1 MARSLPLTAAAG
13 ILILDQA
20 TKAWLA
26 SALPFGGERAV
37 TPWFSLV
44 HWHNPGGIFGMLDRL
59 PEWGRLTVFLAVP
72 LLGVSLLGYLYS
84 KSPRASDRWLLAA
97 ILGGAAGNL
106 LDRIRFGAVVDFLYF
121 HIPEGPGWPAFNVA
135 DATLSTGILVF
146 VALMFL
152 RPEKEKDRASD
163 PLSRR

>member
-1 MARSLPLTAAAG
+1 MARRVPLVATAG

-20 TKAWLA
+20 TKVWLA
-26 SALPFGGERAV
+26 HSLPFGGERVV

-44 HWHNPGGIFGMLDRL
+44 HWHNPGGLFGMLDRL
-59 PEWGRLTVFLAVP
+59 PEWGRLAVFLAIP
-72 LLGVSLLGYLYS
+72 LLGVSLLGYLYA
-84 KSPRASDRWLLAA
+84 KSDRDLDRWLLAA

-106 LDRIRFGAVVDFLYF
+106 LDRIRLGAVVDFLYF
-121 HIPEGPGWPAFNVA
+121 HIPDGPGWPAFNVA

-146 VALMFL
+146 VALTFL

-163 PLSRR
+163 PLSNR